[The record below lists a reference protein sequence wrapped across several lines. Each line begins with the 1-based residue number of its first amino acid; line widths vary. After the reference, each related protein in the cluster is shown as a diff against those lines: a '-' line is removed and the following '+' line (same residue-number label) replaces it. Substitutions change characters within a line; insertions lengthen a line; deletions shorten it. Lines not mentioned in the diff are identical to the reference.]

1 MSRKSFVKIE
11 RAHRAPTQLKDNR
24 KNPRPIHVAFVRYP
38 DKMKIMAN
46 AAARLKNNPFDGN
59 LIGFWADFSK
69 ETQER
74 RKALVRFKKHL
85 QKKLEG
91 KECKVFIAYPATL
104 RYLDSKGNVE
114 AVNNEE
120 RRKWNAKWKIKNAI
134 SRRTFN
140 RRLFNKLMPV
150 FVSVLLLMIKW
161 RHNMVVLWKCC
172 GPTCR
177 RRVDPQQLWQEDR
190 HINKLASICF

>member
-1 MSRKSFVKIE
+1 
-11 RAHRAPTQLKDNR
+11 
-24 KNPRPIHVAFVRYP
+24 
-38 DKMKIMAN
+38 MKIMAN

-59 LIGFWADFSK
+59 LIGFGADFSK

-74 RKALVRFKKHL
+74 RKALVCFKKHL

-120 RRKWNAKWKIKNAI
+120 RRKWNAK
-134 SRRTFN
+134 
-140 RRLFNKLMPV
+140 
-150 FVSVLLLMIKW
+150 
-161 RHNMVVLWKCC
+161 
-172 GPTCR
+172 
-177 RRVDPQQLWQEDR
+177 
-190 HINKLASICF
+190 

>member
-1 MSRKSFVKIE
+1 MSRKSFFKIE

-59 LIGFWADFSK
+59 LIGFGADFSK

-120 RRKWNAKWKIKNAI
+120 RRKWNAK
-134 SRRTFN
+134 
-140 RRLFNKLMPV
+140 
-150 FVSVLLLMIKW
+150 
-161 RHNMVVLWKCC
+161 
-172 GPTCR
+172 
-177 RRVDPQQLWQEDR
+177 
-190 HINKLASICF
+190 

>member
-46 AAARLKNNPFDGN
+46 AAARLKNDPFDGN
-59 LIGFWADFSK
+59 LIGFGADFSK

-74 RKALVRFKKHL
+74 RKALVPFKKHL

-120 RRKWNAKWKIKNAI
+120 RRKWNAK
-134 SRRTFN
+134 
-140 RRLFNKLMPV
+140 
-150 FVSVLLLMIKW
+150 
-161 RHNMVVLWKCC
+161 
-172 GPTCR
+172 
-177 RRVDPQQLWQEDR
+177 
-190 HINKLASICF
+190 